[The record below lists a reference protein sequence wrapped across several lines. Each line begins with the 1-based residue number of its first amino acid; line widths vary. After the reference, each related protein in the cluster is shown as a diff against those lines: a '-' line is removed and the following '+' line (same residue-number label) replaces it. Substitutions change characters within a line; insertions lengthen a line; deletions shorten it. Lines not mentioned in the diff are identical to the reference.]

1 MQFCQNYFRV
11 ALILSVAAA
20 AAAGLR
26 LFRRRQNKRKPEI
39 VLASGPK
46 TISEQF
52 QDRQNNFKQFQNRPK
67 QFQGCAY
74 FFLSAT
80 LKLFW
85 GAKTQKHKVFAWLR
99 LKNNLGV
106 ALIFLSATL
115 KLFWAILKLF

>member
-11 ALILSVAAA
+11 ALILSVAA

-67 QFQGCAY
+67 QFWGCAY
-74 FFLSAT
+74 FFKRNPEIVLGS
-80 LKLFW
+80 KNS
-85 GAKTQKHKVFAWLR
+85 KTQGFFAWLR

-106 ALIFLSATL
+106 ALIF
-115 KLFWAILKLF
+115 